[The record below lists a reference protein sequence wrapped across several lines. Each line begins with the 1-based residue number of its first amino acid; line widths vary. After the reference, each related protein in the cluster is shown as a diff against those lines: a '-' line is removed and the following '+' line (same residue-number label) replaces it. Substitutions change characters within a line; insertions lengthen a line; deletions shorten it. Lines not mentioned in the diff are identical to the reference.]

1 MAEYQKVYN
10 LLRSAGL
17 TEAGALGVLG
27 NWDCESNCEPGRVQG
42 DFSSY
47 RSVSKAYVNALNTGQ
62 LDIDRF
68 SNDQKGFGL
77 AQWTYFTR
85 KKELFTFWKS
95 SGLPI
100 DSAELQV
107 AFAIKEFKRDYVSD
121 FKIICTTN
129 DIYVAV
135 KAVCARFENP
145 AVHNIDA
152 RFQAAGRIKYQID
165 LNNWQGT
172 TLPSTGAATTSV
184 PSAPNQNIPINYKPE
199 MIPTTEYWPPRDVD
213 KNMNGYD
220 VMVLQSVLKARGYP
234 VTVIDGAFGDDLDKI
249 VRQFQEAYNLG
260 VDGIVGPKTWRKLF
274 ELSRV

>member
-1 MAEYQKVYN
+1 MAEYQKIYN

-47 RSVSKAYVNALNTGQ
+47 RSVSKAYVNALNSGQ

-68 SNDQKGFGL
+68 ANDQKGFGV

-85 KKELFTFWKS
+85 KRELYQFWKS

-107 AFAIKEFKRDYVSD
+107 AFAIKELKRDFSND
-121 FKIICTTN
+121 FQTICTTN

-145 AVHNIDA
+145 AIHNIDA
-152 RFQAAGRIKYQID
+152 RFQAAGKIKYQID
-165 LNNWQGT
+165 LNSWQGT
-172 TLPSTGAATTSV
+172 ELPSLNGSTPASQSPSV
-184 PSAPNQNIPINYKPE
+184 PINYKPE
-199 MIPTTEYWPPRDVD
+199 LIPATEYWPPRDVD
-213 KNMNGYD
+213 RNMSGYD
-220 VMVLQSVLKARGYP
+220 VMVLQAVLKARGYP
-234 VTVIDGAFGDDLDKI
+234 VTFVTGDFDETLEDI
-249 VRQFQEAYNLG
+249 VKQFQDAHNLG
-260 VDGIVGPKTWRKLF
+260 ADGVVGPKTWRKLL
-274 ELSRV
+274 EMSLV